1 MEKSHSYDLTQ
12 IGFIDESISTIL
24 SILSKLLFKIRLKIP
39 KLIDNYSKNLFSL
52 FKSRESLVKDDFV
65 YETLRKS
72 FTLMATKKDFFYDS

>member
-1 MEKSHSYDLTQ
+1 MEKSHSYDSTQ

-24 SILSKLLFKIRLKIP
+24 SILSKLKIP